1 MTISDSLELLFEN
14 SENSLNANNV
24 ISIEDNNAESYSSK
38 STELNNI
45 SISTDKNISFR
56 YNRKKQEQK
65 KDQIITA
72 TVDDSMV
79 KDIIYIHR
87 YIYIYIH
94 RYR

>member
-87 YIYIYIH
+87 YIYIYT
-94 RYR
+94 

>member
-1 MTISDSLELLFEN
+1 MTIADSLELLVEN
-14 SENSLNANNV
+14 SENSLDANNV
-24 ISIEDNNAESYSSK
+24 VSIEDNNGESYSSK
-38 STELNNI
+38 SNKLNNI

-72 TVDDSMV
+72 IVDDSMV

-87 YIYIYIH
+87 YRQID
-94 RYR
+94 R

>member
-56 YNRKKQEQK
+56 
-65 KDQIITA
+65 
-72 TVDDSMV
+72 
-79 KDIIYIHR
+79 
-87 YIYIYIH
+87 
-94 RYR
+94 

>member
-87 YIYIYIH
+87 YIHIYT
-94 RYR
+94 

>member
-14 SENSLNANNV
+14 SENSLDANNV
-24 ISIEDNNAESYSSK
+24 ISIEDNNGESYSSK
-38 STELNNI
+38 SNKLNNI

-87 YIYIYIH
+87 YIHIYT
-94 RYR
+94 

>member
-14 SENSLNANNV
+14 SENSLSANNV

-87 YIYIYIH
+87 YIHIYT
-94 RYR
+94 

>member
-38 STELNNI
+38 SNELNNI

-87 YIYIYIH
+87 YIHIYT
-94 RYR
+94 

>member
-72 TVDDSMV
+72 TVGDSMV

-87 YIYIYIH
+87 YIHIYT
-94 RYR
+94 

>member
-79 KDIIYIHR
+79 KDIIYID
-87 YIYIYIH
+87 IYIYIH

>member
-1 MTISDSLELLFEN
+1 MQCKEPKSTNHFIPPKKSLSNIKPPSSNKMTISDSLELLFEN

-56 YNRKKQEQK
+56 
-65 KDQIITA
+65 
-72 TVDDSMV
+72 
-79 KDIIYIHR
+79 
-87 YIYIYIH
+87 
-94 RYR
+94 